1 MMIRTFISLEIPRA
15 IIDEIISIRNNLV
28 PAYERIKWE
37 SIEKLHVTLKFLG
50 ETEQENIEKIFTSIK
65 QLSTKYQKFD
75 LQLDHFGFFKSNGV
89 KRILWAGLK
98 ENFELEN
105 FVKEIDILCSEF
117 GFEMEKRKF
126 KPHITMLRIK
136 NESIIKE
143 VDLLDNYRLPELKFI
158 GNKITMFQSIL
169 TKGGSI
175 YKPIKSL
182 LL

>member
-1 MMIRTFISLEIPRA
+1 MMIRIFIALEIPRD
-15 IIDEIISIRNNLV
+15 IIDEIILIRNELV
-28 PAYERIKWE
+28 PTYVRIKWE

-50 ETEQENIEKIFTSIK
+50 ETEQEYIEKIFTSIE
-65 QLSTKYQKFD
+65 QLSKKYQKFD
-75 LQLDHFGFFKSNGV
+75 LQLDRFGFFKSNSLP
-89 KRILWAGLK
+89 RILWAGLK

-117 GFEMEKRKF
+117 GFEKEKRKF

-136 NESIIKE
+136 NESLIKE
-143 VDLLDNYRLPELKFI
+143 INSLDNYRLPQLKFF
-158 GNKITMFQSIL
+158 GNKITMFQSVL